1 MKRLVRYQL
10 NFESKWLT
18 LSGVMMGIAFFLQAL
33 DYFALRQ
40 LSALSLWD
48 LIIWLILPMFLE
60 ALWCVPLR
68 SELWKRAEAHGI
80 FSALICLV
88 LLTQT
93 IMTGG
98 VFPIVMGSVFYVIG
112 AAAAVLI
119 TFGFIA
125 HRALGMLVFCGC
137 TAMWVLVFG
146 LPGYVANPGYLTLA
160 GLIPSGCLLLS
171 MTFFYGGIRYAEA

>member
-40 LSALSLWD
+40 IGSLSLWD
-48 LIIWLILPMFLE
+48 LVIWLILPMFLE

-68 SELWKRAEAHGI
+68 SELWKRAEVHGI
-80 FSALICLV
+80 LSALICLV
-88 LLTQT
+88 LLVQT
-93 IMTGG
+93 IMSGG
-98 VFPIVMGSVFYVIG
+98 VFPIVMGCVFYVIG

-125 HRALGMLVFCGC
+125 HRALGMLVFFGC

-146 LPGYVANPGYLTLA
+146 LPAYVANPGYMTVISLMPA
-160 GLIPSGCLLLS
+160 GCLLLS
-171 MTFFYGGIRYAEA
+171 MTFFYGGIQYSEA

>member
-18 LSGVMMGIAFFLQAL
+18 LSGVMMGVAFFVQAL

-40 LSALSLWD
+40 FQTIPMWQLVL
-48 LIIWLILPMFLE
+48 WLILPMSME
-60 ALWCVPLR
+60 ALWCIPLR
-68 SELWKRAEAHGI
+68 SEPWKRAEVHGI
-80 FSALICLV
+80 FAAFICVMLIGQV
-88 LLTQT
+88 
-93 IMTGG
+93 IMSGG

-125 HRALGMLVFCGC
+125 HRALGMLVFCAC
-137 TAMWVLVFG
+137 TAMWVMVFA
-146 LPGYVANPGYLTLA
+146 LPAYLASPSYMTVVN
-160 GLIPSGCLLLS
+160 LIPVGSLLLS
-171 MTFFYGGIRYAEA
+171 MTFFFGGIQIRKA